1 MFYSQGPTTPQ
12 SLAASAFVVA
22 RAPDKHLQ
30 GAAVKFTEK
39 GAIVI
44 RQVSWTKHI
53 TFLSEPGFRS
63 LVGVLEVGNLAWF
76 PYTGQHLSMT
86 PAVSSK
92 CQISVLW
99 KIHVQMKTKK

>member
-44 RQVSWTKHI
+44 RQVS
-53 TFLSEPGFRS
+53 
-63 LVGVLEVGNLAWF
+63 
-76 PYTGQHLSMT
+76 
-86 PAVSSK
+86 
-92 CQISVLW
+92 
-99 KIHVQMKTKK
+99 